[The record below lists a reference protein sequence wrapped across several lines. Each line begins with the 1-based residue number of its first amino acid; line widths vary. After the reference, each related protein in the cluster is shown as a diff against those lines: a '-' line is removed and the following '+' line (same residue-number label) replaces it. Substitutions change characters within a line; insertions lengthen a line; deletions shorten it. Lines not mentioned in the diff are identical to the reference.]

1 MVDSLEKEE
10 IKKGK
15 NEVIPCIYERCFA
28 YVYDQNKNNLAH
40 LLASILNV
48 DVLKIKN
55 NITKISDTND
65 LKNKNDKQRRMD
77 FVYRIDNLSL
87 DIELNLKPRP
97 IKERN
102 INYLMS
108 LHLRK
113 FKKGNRYEDNYRTI
127 QININNEMIDESEK
141 VIEEY
146 YFRKEDGKEYA
157 KNIGFYVVNIPN
169 IKKIWYNKEDEAFGK
184 YKYMLSFFET
194 NVDMIRRIY
203 EGDEVVMDIINKQE
217 EFSRDNEEWETFRSE
232 NELEEEYQLGIEYAK
247 EEGKKEGIEKVV
259 KSMLDKNID
268 IKDIVDITGLS
279 EEEILSLK

>member
-10 IKKGK
+10 IKRGK

-55 NITKISDTND
+55 NITKIADTND

-127 QININNEMIDESEK
+127 QININNEMIDESDE

-146 YFRKEDGKEYA
+146 YFRKEDGKEYSIDRVCSRQRAAATKVGGTGIRYTIMIGGRQTYLFEDEDQWFVEA
-157 KNIGFYVVNIPN
+157 KNLHI
-169 IKKIWYNKEDEAFGK
+169 
-184 YKYMLSFFET
+184 
-194 NVDMIRRIY
+194 
-203 EGDEVVMDIINKQE
+203 
-217 EFSRDNEEWETFRSE
+217 
-232 NELEEEYQLGIEYAK
+232 
-247 EEGKKEGIEKVV
+247 
-259 KSMLDKNID
+259 
-268 IKDIVDITGLS
+268 
-279 EEEILSLK
+279 